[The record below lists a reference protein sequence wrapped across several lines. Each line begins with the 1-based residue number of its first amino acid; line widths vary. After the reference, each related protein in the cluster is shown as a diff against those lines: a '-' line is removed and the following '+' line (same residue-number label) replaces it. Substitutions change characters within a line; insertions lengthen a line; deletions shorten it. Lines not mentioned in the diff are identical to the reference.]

1 MKQKI
6 DELIKESMK
15 AKDTI
20 RTKVLRAIKT
30 EFMKVE
36 TAKDAKELDEIAVLR
51 KMVKDRVASA
61 QLYFNAGRKDLCSE
75 EAKEADILSE
85 FIPQGPTDNDIR
97 VALTEIALEGTELIQ
112 KNMGTIMKAMKAK
125 LPEADMKLVGE
136 IAKSLW
142 K

>member
-15 AKDTI
+15 AKDAV

-61 QLYFNAGRKDLCSE
+61 QVYLNAGRKDLCSE
-75 EAKEADILSE
+75 EAKEAYIISE

-112 KNMGTIMKAMKAK
+112 KNMGAIMKAMKAK